1 MAKFSMESMARP
13 VDPDRIKQ
21 GRVET
26 YLDRFSGAAGN
37 QVIMIPRN
45 RLVAFPDHPFRV
57 EEDEDMLKL
66 VESIRENGVL
76 EPILVKPLEGGDYR
90 IIAGHRRDHAC
101 GLAGLSEIPAIIR
114 DVPDD
119 QAVIDMVDSNL
130 RRERI
135 RPSERAW
142 AYRMKMDALKRQGK
156 RPDLTSRP
164 MGEKLKGEP
173 NGTSRPMVG
182 KLEEDSTGTSRPMVG
197 KLEASD
203 YLGRMAGES
212 GRQVQRYIRLTWLI
226 DPLAKM
232 VDNKRL
238 GFRCGVELSYLDP
251 PEQEMLVRV
260 IADGKAPNIKQSEE
274 IRKLSMEG
282 KLTEDSIKK
291 VLCPN
296 VGLKIEPPAKAGKAA
311 ADSAQDGWLN
321 GREYD
326 ATVGF
331 ILKAAEFWN
340 RSAPDEL
347 ITQETLDRILTGIEW
362 ASTELT
368 VDEAAG
374 IGRNKEKSLVPQCRS
389 KN

>member
-1 MAKFSMESMARP
+1 MARA
-13 VDPDRIKQ
+13 VDPDKIKQ

-26 YLDRFSGAAGN
+26 YLDKFSGAAGD
-37 QVIMIPRN
+37 QVIMISRG

-76 EPILVKPLEGGDYR
+76 EPILVKPMEGGNYR
-90 IIAGHRRDHAC
+90 IIAGHRRNYAC
-101 GLAGLSEIPAIIR
+101 GLAGLNEIPAIIR

-130 RRERI
+130 RREKI

-156 RPDLTSRP
+156 RTDL
-164 MGEKLKGEP
+164 
-173 NGTSRPMVG
+173 TSRPMVG
-182 KLEEDSTGTSRPMVG
+182 KLEGDSTETSRPLVG

-212 GRQVQRYIRLTWLI
+212 GRQVQRYIRLTELN
-226 DPLAKM
+226 DALLKM
-232 VDNKRL
+232 VDDNRL

-251 PEQEMLVRV
+251 PEQEILVRV

-274 IRKLSMEG
+274 IRKLSMKGE
-282 KLTEDSIKK
+282 LTEDNTKK

-311 ADSAQDGWLN
+311 ADPAQDGWLN

-340 RSAPDEL
+340 RSAPGEF
-347 ITQETLDRILTGIEW
+347 ITQETLDKILIGIEW

-368 VDEAAG
+368 VDEAAR
-374 IGRNKEKSLVPQCRS
+374 IGRNKEKSLVSQCRF